1 MPPEPSGEEDLAGC
15 FIHAWSATIYLY
27 TIVRGF
33 LGITPHAPESVTI
46 CPYLASDWK
55 ISVKRLAVGESLLSF
70 ELRWD
75 GTDVVATVRNEGN
88 VIDVDFSIVVPVI
101 ADCLSATVNGVRV
114 DVTTE
119 INKGRYTRIMTR
131 FPLEKEDV
139 LDKKEIKN
147 IIFKM
152 VNNK

>member
-1 MPPEPSGEEDLAGC
+1 M
-15 FIHAWSATIYLY
+15 
-27 TIVRGF
+27 
-33 LGITPHAPESVTI
+33 
-46 CPYLASDWK
+46 
-55 ISVKRLAVGESLLSF
+55 
-70 ELRWD
+70 
-75 GTDVVATVRNEGN
+75 
-88 VIDVDFSIVVPVI
+88 DFSIVVPVI

-147 IIFKM
+147 IIFGM
-152 VNNK
+152 GTNK